1 MESSPD
7 DAAVKDM
14 LREWAGEDV
23 EMVLD
28 EMRKL
33 RLIEGGRSLTGC
45 TRYQNRMENLLDLMS
60 VRS

>member
-23 EMVLD
+23 T
-28 EMRKL
+28 EMRAFLKK
-33 RLIEGGRSLTGC
+33 T
-45 TRYQNRMENLLDLMS
+45 
-60 VRS
+60 